1 MKPASRCEEE
11 SDPHLSSSTRILIV
25 SLVFL
30 SLGWI
35 AIPASNAAQ
44 SNSLQLTTSDVGWRL
59 FSVFGLIAINAF
71 FVAAEFSMVAVRRS
85 RIDQLVD
92 EGDAAAKTVQTLQRN
107 IDRLLSTTQIGITLS
122 SLALGWVGEKTMAVL
137 VAAALMQLP
146 VQRDRIDWLAHSL
159 AIPVAFGLV
168 AYLQIILGELVPKSI
183 ALLYAEEVARILAP
197 PSLTIARSFKPFLWI
212 LNRSTRCLLRLAG
225 IRATGQNWHSRVTP
239 EELQRIIATEGEST
253 GLEAEERELLANV
266 FEFGDVSVDEV
277 MVPRTRLTAIPAD
290 ATFGTLLEEVARS
303 GHSRYPAIGE
313 SLDDVRGIVHFK
325 ELAEPL
331 AQGNLTL
338 LTPIAPWIR
347 PARFVPAY
355 TLLSELL
362 PMMQRSQ
369 QSMVVVV
376 DEFGGTAGLVTM
388 QDLVAELIGNVYEP
402 QDAEAPSF
410 QILDEQT
417 FAVQA
422 QMHLEEVN
430 ELLSLD
436 LPLTDDY
443 QTLGGFLIYQL
454 QKIPAVGDTW
464 RDRNLELTVISAE
477 GPRLHQIQIQRQE
490 SMSVTEPFDE
500 LFEEPFE
507 ELPLTAIDTLP
518 EMDVPPEE
526 SETDGSQPTQS
537 SSSEY

>member
-1 MKPASRCEEE
+1 MKPRSRCEEE
-11 SDPHLSSSTRILIV
+11 SDPHLFPSALSVGLIV
-25 SLVFL
+25 AFL
-30 SLGWI
+30 WI
-35 AIPASNAAQ
+35 LCSGAAASAPQ
-44 SNSLQLTTSDVGWRL
+44 SNPLYVTASDAGWRL

-92 EGDAAAKTVQTLQRN
+92 EGDVTAKTVQTLQRN
-107 IDRLLSTTQIGITLS
+107 IDRLLSTTQLGITLS

-137 VAAALMQLP
+137 VAVVLMQLP
-146 VQRDRIDWLAHSL
+146 VRRELADFIAHSL

-168 AYLQIILGELVPKSI
+168 AYLQIVLGELFPKSI
-183 ALLYAEEVARILAP
+183 ALLYSEELARLLAP
-197 PSLTIARSFKPFLWI
+197 PSLAIARSFKPFLWI

-225 IRATGQNWHSRVTP
+225 IRYSGQNWHSRVTP
-239 EELQRIIATEGEST
+239 EELQRIIATEGAST
-253 GLEAEERELLANV
+253 GLEAEERELLANA

-277 MVPRTRLTAIPAD
+277 MVPRTSLTAIPYN
-290 ATFGTLLEEVARS
+290 ATFRTLLQEVARS

-313 SLDDVRGIVHFK
+313 SLDDVRGIVRFQ

-331 AQGNLTL
+331 AEGNLNL
-338 LTPIAPWIR
+338 DSSIAPWIR
-347 PARFVPAY
+347 PARFIPAY

-388 QDLVAELIGNVYEP
+388 QDLVAELIGDAYEP
-402 QDAEAPSF
+402 QDTETPSF

-417 FAVQA
+417 FTVQA

-436 LPLTDDY
+436 LPLIDDY
-443 QTLGGFLIYQL
+443 QTLGGFLIYQM
-454 QKIPAVGDTW
+454 QKIPAVGETW
-464 RDRNLELTVISAE
+464 CDRHLELTVLSAE
-477 GPRLHQIQIQRQE
+477 GPRLHQIQIRRRE
-490 SMSVTEPFDE
+490 SISVTEPF
-500 LFEEPFE
+500 EPFDD
-507 ELPLTAIDTLP
+507 LSSPTDLDTLSGEDP
-518 EMDVPPEE
+518 IASEREE
-526 SETDGSQPTQS
+526 SDGDLSES
-537 SSSEY
+537 SPSND

>member
-1 MKPASRCEEE
+1 MKPRSRCDEE
-11 SDPHLSSSTRILIV
+11 SDPHLFISAQSIGLILI
-25 SLVFL
+25 
-30 SLGWI
+30 LGSILWV
-35 AIPASNAAQ
+35 AAPASSAPETNP
-44 SNSLQLTTSDVGWRL
+44 LQLTSSDVGWRL

-71 FVAAEFSMVAVRRS
+71 FVATEFSMVAVRRS

-92 EGDAAAKTVQTLQRN
+92 EGDLAAKTVQTLQRN
-107 IDRLLSTTQIGITLS
+107 IDRLLSTTQLGITLS

-137 VAAALMQLP
+137 VAVALMQLP
-146 VQRDRIDWLAHSL
+146 IQHELADLLAHTL
-159 AIPVAFGLV
+159 AIPLAFGLV
-168 AYLQIILGELVPKSI
+168 AYLQIVLGELFPKSI
-183 ALLYAEEVARILAP
+183 ALLYSEEVARLLAP
-197 PSLTIARSFKPFLWI
+197 PSLAIAQSFKPFLWI
-212 LNRSTRCLLRLAG
+212 LNRSTRYLLRLAG
-225 IRATGQNWHSRVTP
+225 IRYSGQNWHSRVTP

-253 GLEAEERELLANV
+253 GLEAEARELLANA

-277 MVPRTRLTAIPAD
+277 MIPRTRLTAIPYD
-290 ATFGTLLEEVARS
+290 ATFGMLVQEVAKS

-313 SLDDVRGIVHFK
+313 SLDDVRGIIRFK

-331 AQGNLTL
+331 ASGSLTL
-338 LTPIAPWIR
+338 DSPIGPWVR

-388 QDLVAELIGNVYEP
+388 QDLVAELIGDVYEP

-454 QKIPAVGDTW
+454 QKIPAVGETW
-464 RDRNLELTVISAE
+464 CDRNLELTVISAS
-477 GPRLHQIQIQRQE
+477 GPRLHQIQIRRQE
-490 SMSVTEPFDE
+490 SISVTEPF
-500 LFEEPFE
+500 EEPFTE
-507 ELPLTAIDTLP
+507 PFGELSLTALENTLEEME
-518 EMDVPPEE
+518 EMDVQPNGSPE
-526 SETDGSQPTQS
+526 SLPSND
-537 SSSEY
+537 